1 VTCKPLCER
10 LGGLRLLRAAVCTWP
25 ALASRLL
32 TAACPLPAAGG
43 CFWGIE
49 LAYQRVPGVVKTTVG
64 YTDGH
69 LANPTYE
76 EVCSGRTGHT
86 EVVQCTYDP
95 NETSYEKLLDLFFSR
110 VDPTTLNRQGNDR
123 GTQYRCGAGCGGCA
137 VLCCAVLCCA
147 VLCCAVL
154 CCAVLCC
161 AVLQGGDAAS
171 EHAPC
176 MWAL

>member
-1 VTCKPLCER
+1 MSPLGTPLCNAATCLHATCKPLRDR
-10 LGGLRLLRAAVCTWP
+10 LGGPSLLPAAVLTLPALRL
-25 ALASRLL
+25 
-32 TAACPLPAAGG
+32 ACSLQPLPAVGG

-76 EVCSGRTGHT
+76 EVCSGKTGHT

-95 NETSYEKLLDLFFSR
+95 KETTYEQLLDLFFSR

-123 GTQYRCGAGCGGCA
+123 GTQYRCGDGCGGCC
-137 VLCCAVLCCA
+137 VVQC
-147 VLCCAVL
+147 
-154 CCAVLCC
+154 
-161 AVLQGGDAAS
+161 
-171 EHAPC
+171 
-176 MWAL
+176 